1 MSSDQPAVGVS
12 RVISAD
18 QPAIGVSPVESDD
31 QPGAGAGGVTP
42 IEPIGGVGPEAP
54 LAEPMG
60 RVSPEAPL
68 AEPMGSVS
76 PEAPLAE
83 PMDGVSP
90 EAAADPPGGLPAVVR
105 TLALNCSRA
114 HAYAT
119 FTARIGEW
127 WPPAF
132 SASGADLAD
141 VVIEPHV
148 GGRAYEI
155 SKNGDEFTW
164 GAVKAIQD
172 GTAITMVWTLGV
184 HAPDP
189 TELDVRFAGDIT
201 GDLADDDLIAD
212 VTLRHS
218 GFVSDD
224 DHDRFGSDGGW
235 TEVLAAYQAC
245 AEA

>member
-1 MSSDQPAVGVS
+1 MDDGHPMPSDQPAVGVS
-12 RVISAD
+12 RVVGD
-18 QPAIGVSPVESDD
+18 DEPAVGVSRVVADDEPAVGVSRVASD
-31 QPGAGAGGVTP
+31 G
-42 IEPIGGVGPEAP
+42 EPAV
-54 LAEPMG
+54 
-60 RVSPEAPL
+60 
-68 AEPMGSVS
+68 
-76 PEAPLAE
+76 
-83 PMDGVSP
+83 GVSP
-90 EAAADPPGGLPAVVR
+90 EGSLRLRRIRRWVASPPMPPPTSRACSRPVVR
-105 TLALNCSRA
+105 TVAANCSRA

-132 SASGADLAD
+132 SASGDDLAD

-148 GGRAYEI
+148 GGRVYEI
-155 SKNGDEFTW
+155 SKSGDEFTW

-184 HAPDP
+184 RAPDP

-201 GDLADDDLIAD
+201 GDLADGDLVAD

-224 DHDRFGSDGGW
+224 DHGRFESAGGW
-235 TEVLAAYQAC
+235 TEVLAAYKAC

>member
-1 MSSDQPAVGVS
+1 MDDSRPMPSDEPAVGVS
-12 RVISAD
+12 RVITDD
-18 QPAIGVSPVESDD
+18 QTAVGVSRVLADDEPAVGVSRVLADDERVDGSGAEDAPPADSPMGGVAPDAAAD
-31 QPGAGAGGVTP
+31 QPGA
-42 IEPIGGVGPEAP
+42 
-54 LAEPMG
+54 
-60 RVSPEAPL
+60 
-68 AEPMGSVS
+68 
-76 PEAPLAE
+76 
-83 PMDGVSP
+83 
-90 EAAADPPGGLPAVVR
+90 LPAVVR
-105 TLALNCSRA
+105 TLAANCSRA

-127 WPPAF
+127 WPAAF
-132 SASGADLAD
+132 SASGDDLAD

-148 GGRAYEI
+148 GGRVYEI
-155 SKNGDEFTW
+155 SKSGDEFTW

-184 HAPDP
+184 RAPDP

-201 GDLADDDLIAD
+201 GDLADGDLVAD

-224 DHDRFGSDGGW
+224 DHGRFESDGGW
-235 TEVLAAYQAC
+235 TEVLAAYKAC

>member
-1 MSSDQPAVGVS
+1 MDDSHPMPSDQLAVGVSRVVGDGEPAVGVS
-12 RVISAD
+12 RVVGD
-18 QPAIGVSPVESDD
+18 DEPAVGVSRVASDGEPAVGVSPERELASPADSSMGGITSDAAAD
-31 QPGAGAGGVTP
+31 QPGA
-42 IEPIGGVGPEAP
+42 
-54 LAEPMG
+54 
-60 RVSPEAPL
+60 
-68 AEPMGSVS
+68 
-76 PEAPLAE
+76 
-83 PMDGVSP
+83 
-90 EAAADPPGGLPAVVR
+90 LPAVVR
-105 TLALNCSRA
+105 TVAANGSRA

-132 SASGADLAD
+132 SASGDDLAG

-148 GGRAYEI
+148 GGRVYEI
-155 SKNGDEFTW
+155 SKSGDEFTW

-184 HAPDP
+184 RAPDP

-201 GDLADDDLIAD
+201 GDLADGDLVAD

-224 DHDRFGSDGGW
+224 DYGRFESAAGW
-235 TEVLAAYQAC
+235 TEVLAAYKAC
-245 AEA
+245 AEG

>member
-1 MSSDQPAVGVS
+1 MPSDQPAVGVS
-12 RVISAD
+12 RVQSDDESAVGVSRVVAYDDSAVGVSRVVAYDDSAVAVSRVVADDDSALGPGAGDASPADPPMGGVTADAAAD
-18 QPAIGVSPVESDD
+18 QPGVLPV
-31 QPGAGAGGVTP
+31 
-42 IEPIGGVGPEAP
+42 I
-54 LAEPMG
+54 
-60 RVSPEAPL
+60 
-68 AEPMGSVS
+68 
-76 PEAPLAE
+76 
-83 PMDGVSP
+83 
-90 EAAADPPGGLPAVVR
+90 VR
-105 TLALNCSRA
+105 TVAANCSRA

-132 SASGADLAD
+132 SASGVDLAD

-148 GGRAYEI
+148 GGRVYEI

-164 GAVKAIQD
+164 GAVRAIQD

-184 HAPDP
+184 RAPDP

-201 GDLADDDLIAD
+201 GDLADEDLAAD

-224 DHDRFGSDGGW
+224 DHGRFESDGGW
-235 TEVLAAYQAC
+235 TEVLAAYKAC